1 MMISPNGFQ
10 IDSATLQSIWS
21 AHGLGVIHTTDWAGK
36 GQNNPALVIND
47 THVIRFDGII
57 NEGVSR
63 FHGER
68 LAYDRLRLA
77 GIPAPDVL
85 LLDDSKSFVPYDYMI
100 MNKIVGRPLIDD
112 WPSLTS
118 SQRQQAATEAGRI
131 LARMH
136 DITFPRF
143 GRLYGSER
151 VFDSWLESIMDK
163 CHRDGQNAVN
173 EGSLSAALYDRIEAV
188 LEAHHPTFAAVTT
201 PRLVH
206 WDYHFGNLL
215 QQDGMV
221 TGVLDF
227 EWALAG
233 DPAYDF
239 DRREQ
244 WDEDCPGSRQW
255 VYAGYTSLRPLDA
268 DHDTRVTLYEM
279 IWLLDC
285 VVDAR
290 DAAEAEAMLHE
301 LIDKLEWI
309 EQ

>member
-1 MMISPNGFQ
+1 MPTSHHAFQ
-10 IDSATLQSIWS
+10 IDNVTLQSIWS
-21 AHGLGVIHTTDWAGK
+21 AHGLGAIHAGSWAGK
-36 GQNNPALVIND
+36 GQNNPAFVIND

-68 LAYDRLRLA
+68 TAYDRLREA
-77 GIPAPDVL
+77 GIPAPEVL
-85 LLDDSKSFVPYDYMI
+85 LLDDSKSLFHCDYMI
-100 MNKIVGRPLIDD
+100 MNKVEGQPLLDE
-112 WPSLTS
+112 WPQLTPA
-118 SQRQQAATEAGRI
+118 QRQQAATQAGRI

-136 DITFPRF
+136 EITFPRF

-151 VFDSWLESIMDK
+151 VFDSWVDSIMDK
-163 CHRDGQNAVN
+163 FHRDGFEAVR
-173 EGSLSAALYDRIEAV
+173 EGVLQPALYERIQQT
-188 LEAHHPTFAAVTT
+188 LQAHQPTFATVTT

-215 QQDGMV
+215 QQDGEI

-239 DRREQ
+239 DRRDQ
-244 WDEDCPGSRQW
+244 WDEDCPGSRAW

-268 DHDTRVTLYEM
+268 DHDTRVTLYEL

-290 DAAEAEAMLHE
+290 DDAEADLMRQN
-301 LIDKLEWI
+301 LINKLEQV
-309 EQ
+309 EA